1 MGYVWFNFQLSKKVE
16 NVIIKDNNKK
26 VDYDELCGYTQ
37 NSKNPSPP
45 ISPSTKSQQENAL
58 SPDFMKY
65 ASIDNKESSSSSVRD
80 GKKQIKRKKNSE
92 EHSFFLWNMFYLFF
106 LPYVCRIKHVTDEDI
121 PEPDTR
127 DGSELC
133 YEKTKD
139 RWGSRYSKYIAEL
152 EKYEAEKS
160 KDPKSE

>member
-1 MGYVWFNFQLSKKVE
+1 MTNEY
-16 NVIIKDNNKK
+16 NNHNKI
-26 VDYDELCGYTQ
+26 DYDELCGYTQ
-37 NSKNPSPP
+37 SSKNPSPP
-45 ISPSTKSQQENAL
+45 ISPSSKSQQENAL

-65 ASIDNKESSSSSVRD
+65 AAVDNKESSSSATV
-80 GKKQIKRKKNSE
+80 GKKWIRRKQNTE
-92 EHSFFLWNMFYLFF
+92 EHAFFLWNMFYLFF
-106 LPYVCRIKHVTDEDI
+106 LPYVCRIKHVSDEDI

-133 YEKTKD
+133 YEKTKN
-139 RWGSRYSKYIAEL
+139 RWGNRYSKYATEL